1 MLIEELENLKQ
12 HGYSCN
18 NFRLSIKAHLIFP
31 YHVKMDKLME
41 SLRENKIQTTGRGI
55 GPVYADKANRDSIR
69 VCDLYKDNFESK
81 LKFEIDFYN
90 KIFELYNVEAVNF
103 DEVLKQ
109 YKEYALYLKEYVV
122 DTITLL
128 HKAVEDDKK
137 ILCEGAQ
144 ATLLDV
150 DHGTYPFCT
159 SSCCTS
165 GGISTGTGIG
175 MKHIEEVYG
184 VIKAYA
190 SRVGAGVFVTE
201 QNNEIGDKIRELGHE
216 FGTTTGRPRRC
227 GWLDIPALKYACEI
241 DSITGLCINHLDT
254 IGKFDKFNLC
264 VGYVHWDGSSVDFT
278 LDDDE
283 LQDILPVYEEF
294 EGNFGDISSITRRED
309 LPDNAKEYLNR
320 IEELTG
326 VPIKF
331 IGTGADREN
340 LIRC

>member
-1 MLIEELENLKQ
+1 MFNWYLSVFSTKYFFLI
-12 HGYSCN
+12 
-18 NFRLSIKAHLIFP
+18 
-31 YHVKMDKLME
+31 
-41 SLRENKIQTTGRGI
+41 
-55 GPVYADKANRDSIR
+55 
-69 VCDLYKDNFESK
+69 
-81 LKFEIDFYN
+81 
-90 KIFELYNVEAVNF
+90 
-103 DEVLKQ
+103 
-109 YKEYALYLKEYVV
+109 
-122 DTITLL
+122 
-128 HKAVEDDKK
+128 
-137 ILCEGAQ
+137 
-144 ATLLDV
+144 
-150 DHGTYPFCT
+150 
-159 SSCCTS
+159 
-165 GGISTGTGIG
+165 
-175 MKHIEEVYG
+175 
-184 VIKAYA
+184 
-190 SRVGAGVFVTE
+190 

-309 LPDNAKEYLNR
+309 LPDNAKKYLNR